1 MCFVWLTG
9 NSNSS
14 HGQNLYMM
22 PDTDYV
28 LYMDHSHDPQNKE
41 GDSTLKP
48 ENQGT
53 KSWRVLPGCS
63 T

>member
-22 PDTDYV
+22 PDTDYR

-53 KSWRVLPGCS
+53 KS
-63 T
+63 